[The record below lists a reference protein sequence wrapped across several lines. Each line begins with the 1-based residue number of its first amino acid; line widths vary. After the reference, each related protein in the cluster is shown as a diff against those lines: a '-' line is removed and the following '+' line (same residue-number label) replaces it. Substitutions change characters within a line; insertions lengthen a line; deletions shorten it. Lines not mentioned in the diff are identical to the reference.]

1 MSDLS
6 PPDLYIALLHH
17 PVKNRNGEIIAS
29 AVTNLDLHDIARIGK
44 TYGVAAFYV
53 VTPLTDQKTLVEKI
67 VSHWVDGWG
76 GVHNPDRRKALA
88 LIRVKDSLA
97 EVVEDIE
104 AETHVPVQVA
114 VTGAALKDQAIGFDE
129 FKNRLQNP
137 ASACL
142 LVFGTASGLA
152 DEVIADADLVLEPIQ
167 GRNGYNHLPVR
178 AAVAIILDR
187 LLG

>member
-1 MSDLS
+1 
-6 PPDLYIALLHH
+6 
-17 PVKNRNGEIIAS
+17 VRNRNGEIIAS

-53 VTPLTDQKTLVEKI
+53 VTPLADQKTLVEKI
-67 VSHWVDGWG
+67 VSHWVNGWG
-76 GVHNPDRRKALA
+76 GVHNPDRREALS
-88 LIRVKDSLA
+88 LIRVRDSLA
-97 EVVEDIE
+97 EVVDDIR
-104 AETHVPVQVA
+104 AETRVPVHVV
-114 VTGAALKDQAIGFDE
+114 VTGAAIKGQAIGFDE
-129 FKNRLQNP
+129 LKNRIQNS
-137 ASACL
+137 AAACL

-152 DEVIADADLVLEPIQ
+152 DEVIAGADMVLEPIK

>member
-1 MSDLS
+1 MGESSL
-6 PPDLYIALLHH
+6 PDLYIALLHH
-17 PVKNRNGEIIAS
+17 PVRNRNGETIAS

-76 GVHNPDRRKALA
+76 GVHNPDRREALA
-88 LIRVKDSLA
+88 LIRVRDSLA
-97 EVVEDIE
+97 EVVDDIR
-104 AETHVPVQVA
+104 AETLVPVQVV
-114 VTGAALKDQAIGFDE
+114 VTAAALKDQALGFDE
-129 FKNRLQNP
+129 FKNRLNDP
-137 ASACL
+137 ATACL

-152 DEVIADADLVLEPIQ
+152 DEVIADADLVLEPIK